1 MIELAWFAAGAF
13 VATVAVAVLRPR
25 PRQAPRRR
33 ARFEPLVPA
42 PAPLLPGPI
51 TADARRVALTL
62 AEELATLVSGVEG
75 RAHHLI
81 DSAPDRARLPLAA
94 EALQNAIQRLRTL
107 HSKLVAFGR
116 ARTAAAGS
124 TDVATMISGLRD
136 ELEHMQLG
144 IEICWEPRSDVP
156 PISGAPDHVR
166 DALLFLCAALLRAER
181 GATRLTIVAEP
192 CFATTPPRVQL
203 EVAVE
208 WVAEPHARATD
219 LFTDPSFTLDLEA
232 ANNLVAALDGDVT
245 VTHLPGR
252 SVRAV
257 VHWNAAAPIPDAD
270 AATAEPEP
278 SRAAPR
284 RVTGHEY
291 GGALLLEAD
300 PSVRAMIAAELKA
313 SGRAVFACAD
323 GASARSF
330 LEATPDR
337 FELLFV
343 DHRERL
349 DADGALLATIRRLA
363 PELKVFLVAGD
374 EAAPIEAL
382 PRAHRIDKPFGV
394 HELRRALASVLAG

>member
-13 VATVAVAVLRPR
+13 VAVVAVAVLRPR
-25 PRQAPRRR
+25 RRQAPRRR
-33 ARFEPLVPA
+33 TRFEQPMPA

-124 TDVATMISGLRD
+124 TDVAAMISGLRD

-156 PISGAPDHVR
+156 PISGAPDDVH

-181 GATRLTIVAEP
+181 GATRLTILAEP
-192 CFATTPPRVQL
+192 CFATTTPRVQL

-232 ANNLVAALDGDVT
+232 ANNLVAALDGDVS

-257 VHWNAAAPIPDAD
+257 VQWNAVAPIPTVDE
-270 AATAEPEP
+270 AAAEPEP
-278 SRAAPR
+278 PR
-284 RVTGHEY
+284 RLGGHEY

-300 PSVRAMIAAELKA
+300 PSVRAMIAAEMKA

-363 PELKVFLVAGD
+363 PDLKVFLVAGD

-382 PRAHRIDKPFGV
+382 PRAHRIEKPFGV